1 MDESFEVGGD
11 GYSAK
16 KRRRTE
22 SFSNTL
28 DRSFTD
34 DSDEEMGMFVDE
46 MGYNMRACASAAM
59 HENYERMRQ
68 AGDAFDYNQLLAAA
82 TEQAVTDCGGD
93 RDEIEGFLFERFLLT
108 QNIPNIPQQPLDNP
122 EEEEIENEQD
132 LDETGETVPDDA
144 PPPQFN
150 ANDTEELFP
159 ALDMDDTGDTQPDNI
174 EFNPEEFQAQDM
186 GHQGTSDEDYE
197 DDDDWLEN
205 NLTPPNN
212 VNNVDSQSY
221 ELSPMF

>member
-1 MDESFEVGGD
+1 MRGFFLRRISGTFP
-11 GYSAK
+11 SNLSTIPK
-16 KRRRTE
+16 KRK
-22 SFSNTL
+22 L
-28 DRSFTD
+28 K
-34 DSDEEMGMFVDE
+34 
-46 MGYNMRACASAAM
+46 
-59 HENYERMRQ
+59 
-68 AGDAFDYNQLLAAA
+68 
-82 TEQAVTDCGGD
+82 
-93 RDEIEGFLFERFLLT
+93 
-108 QNIPNIPQQPLDNP
+108 
-122 EEEEIENEQD
+122 NEQD

-144 PPPQFN
+144 PPPRFN

-212 VNNVDSQSY
+212 VNNVNNQSY